1 MSKSGLS
8 TAGPCSR
15 IAWFL
20 RRARGTSVRIA
31 APGFTL
37 IELLVVIAIIATLAA
52 LLLPALA
59 KARSKALKTQCLSN
73 LKQIGL
79 GVTMYGGDYAER
91 FPYCKSWG
99 KAWGADHALGT
110 EYLDTLLNPYVGK
123 NTGTNIAKSR
133 PSNSLRACPAGI
145 RAYPGNAGYQQF
157 LTDNDNITYVWN
169 HIYLKTDNLTYEVKR
184 PVSGRKTGDVI
195 NATKAVLVWE
205 TPYWTDVGT
214 PHEAGINVVLA
225 DTHAG
230 YEKRVAKEADWWA
243 YHSRRGWED
252 NRDPSG
258 P

>member
-1 MSKSGLS
+1 MYKVRELVIGM
-8 TAGPCSR
+8 ANEREGAQPGG
-15 IAWFL
+15 
-20 RRARGTSVRIA
+20 RRRQA
-31 APGFTL
+31 FTL
-37 IELLVVIAIIATLAA
+37 IELLVVIAIIAVLAA
-52 LLLPALA
+52 MLLPALA

-73 LKQIGL
+73 QKQIGL
-79 GVTMYGGDYAER
+79 GIAMYSGDYQER

-99 KAWGADHALGT
+99 KAWGSDHALGT

-123 NTGTNIAKSR
+123 NTGTNFAKSR

-145 RAYPGNAGYQQF
+145 RAYPGDASYQQF

-169 HIYLKTDNLTYEVKR
+169 HIYLRTDNVTYEVTR
-184 PVSGRKTGDVI
+184 PVSGRKTGNVV
-195 NATKAVLVWE
+195 NPTKAVLVWE

-214 PHEAGINVVLA
+214 PHDGGINVVLT

-230 YEKRVAKEADWWA
+230 FEKRNLKEYDWWA

-252 NRDPSG
+252 NKDNTG